1 MPCALDCACIV
12 CVCVC
17 MCVCVCVVCIHVCAM
32 PPPRDRAACP
42 VPVRGAGGGKMCGG
56 CFIRGSL
63 RGVRGMS
70 GPPRVIGCLS
80 SLCVGPVRAC
90 VLSVVEFGKNQSPAR

>member
-1 MPCALDCACIV
+1 MCFGL
-12 CVCVC
+12 CVHCVRVC
-17 MCVCVCVVCIHVCAM
+17 MCVCVCVCRVHPRVCHAPAQRSRCLSGS
-32 PPPRDRAACP
+32 CP
-42 VPVRGAGGGKMCGG
+42 GGGGGEQMCGG

-80 SLCVGPVRAC
+80 SLCVGSGSRVCPVR
-90 VLSVVEFGKNQSPAR
+90 G